1 MVEVTNG
8 SLWGMRLV
16 EDLEVILRVED
27 FNYFFFFFFFFFDG
41 WLGRGCFILGCVQR
55 EWLYF

>member
-1 MVEVTNG
+1 
-8 SLWGMRLV
+8 MRLV